1 MEEAKVDEN
10 GEIVQPPNTSD
21 VHKPQINVENSQDQF
36 LHTSKES
43 DKKYDWSFQV
53 CVKVMDHLKQYGASQ
68 IEKIKQ
74 KTPKFSRFSDL
85 VNQLSHEK
93 IKEIIEEE
101 EATLADERIFHH
113 RLNNEILVYPHG
125 D

>member
-1 MEEAKVDEN
+1 M
-10 GEIVQPPNTSD
+10 I
-21 VHKPQINVENSQDQF
+21 
-36 LHTSKES
+36 
-43 DKKYDWSFQV
+43 
-53 CVKVMDHLKQYGASQ
+53 
-68 IEKIKQ
+68 IKQ
-74 KTPKFSRFSDL
+74 KTPKFSKFSDL